1 MADQW
6 ELGGIRIYTQKVTG
20 VSKQI
25 IAELQPLRAGSIYQV
40 FGWEEEK
47 KKLSGVVVGTLDMN
61 HLKTLTTSGD
71 VTFILNT
78 PFGSA
83 GNYYVRTVEQDRTM
97 SIYQTMRPDLDCDA
111 PVYNVD
117 IELIPVISGV

>member
-1 MADQW
+1 MPW
-6 ELGGIRIYTQKVTG
+6 TIGGIRIFTQKVSG

-47 KKLSGVVVGTLDMN
+47 KKLSGYVVGAEDMV
-61 HLKTLTTSGD
+61 HLKSLTQSGD
-71 VTFILNT
+71 ATFELMT
-78 PFGSA
+78 PEGDA
-83 GNYYVRTVEQDRTM
+83 GDYYIRSVEQDRVM
-97 SIYQTMRPDLDCDA
+97 CISQTLRTDLDCDS

-117 IELIPVISGV
+117 IELIPVISGA